1 MIYRQTYQSPLGLI
15 IMQSDG
21 IYLTG
26 LWFKCSKD
34 NQKHP
39 QNYTEKHLPI
49 FDETTSWL
57 DTYFTGVDSSFT
69 PKYKIDS
76 LTTLA
81 KC

>member
-39 QNYTEKHLPI
+39 PNYTEKHLPI
-49 FDETTSWL
+49 FDKTTSWL
-57 DTYFTGVDSSFT
+57 DTYFTGVDPSFT

-76 LTTLA
+76 LTTLV
-81 KC
+81 KW